1 MREIKIT
8 EIEKFNIGNYTD
20 LEGGTGATVVIAKE
34 GAVPGVCVKGA
45 GPATRETDALKSGN
59 VVDKIHAVCLSGGSA
74 FGLEAST
81 GVMTYLKEKH
91 IGFDV
96 GVGVVPI
103 VTGACLFDLVVG
115 SADAHPDSKAGYE
128 ACLSAEKNNYR
139 DGSVGAGTGATVGKF
154 LGPKYMVKSGI
165 GSYAVE
171 INGLKLGAITA
182 VNALGDVYEDG
193 KILAG
198 ILNEERS
205 GFRSTYEEMLK
216 KFSNDENL
224 FRGNTT
230 LSVVLTNA
238 KLNKLQANRVAEISH
253 NGFARTIFPVHTTV
267 DGDTIFV
274 MSTDEVEVNLDALC
288 ALSTEVVSKSI
299 IRAIKNADTLHGVP
313 AIKDIK

>member
-20 LEGGTGATVVIAKE
+20 KEGGTGATVVIAKE
-34 GAVPGVCVKGA
+34 GAVPGVYVKGA
-45 GPATRETDALKSGN
+45 APATRETDALKSGN

-81 GVMTYLKEKH
+81 GAMKYLKEKN

-115 SADAHPDSKAGYE
+115 SADAHPDSEAGYA
-128 ACLSAEKNNYR
+128 ACVSAEKNKYE

-171 INGLKLGAITA
+171 INKLKLGAITA

-198 ILNEERS
+198 ILKEDGS

-299 IRAIKNADTLHGVP
+299 IKAIKNADTLHGVP